1 MKISLRS
8 LRSRF
13 KLLFFFAFLCVQ
25 FGCLF
30 LLRPRKDFQESKSLM
45 PPDYTNLDFWAAHP
59 DKKDPADEVPP
70 SSSYKDRQKE
80 AQADTFF
87 IHPTTLLA
95 RPKYWNGDLNDAS
108 LNERTN
114 QGTIRTQAS
123 AFNDCCR
130 VYAPRYRQAALI
142 VFMENTPEGQQ
153 ALDLA
158 YEDVKAAFLYY
169 MRTWNR
175 GRPFII
181 ASHSQGTR
189 HSVRLIKEVIASSE
203 YKKNLIAAY
212 SIGFPYKPEEIGLP
226 VCKSEKETGCAI
238 NWNSYEWGNSP
249 KRLSERYDPSTVC
262 VNPLT
267 WKKDEEYAPK
277 SMNLG
282 SITHKFDKVILGA
295 ADAKCDKGALW
306 VHKPEMRGFPSLGK
320 DDSLHL
326 VDFHMFY
333 GNIRKNARDRADQF
347 VQ

>member
-1 MKISLRS
+1 M
-8 LRSRF
+8 
-13 KLLFFFAFLCVQ
+13 
-25 FGCLF
+25 F
-30 LLRPRKDFQESKSLM
+30 LLRPKKEFQESATLM
-45 PPDYTNLDFWAAHP
+45 PPDYTNLNFWAAHP
-59 DKKDPADEVPP
+59 DKKDFADEVPP
-70 SSSYKDRQKE
+70 SSSFKDRQKE
-80 AQADTFF
+80 AKADTFF

-95 RPKYWNGDLNDAS
+95 RPKYWNGDLNDKS
-108 LNERTN
+108 LNDRTN
-114 QGTIRTQAS
+114 HGTIRTQAS

-142 VFMENTPEGQQ
+142 VFMEDTPEGKK

-169 MRTWNR
+169 MKTWNQ

-189 HSVRLIKEVIASSE
+189 HSIRLIKEVIASSE

-212 SIGFPYKPEEIGLP
+212 SIGFPYKAEEVGLSA
-226 VCKSEKETGCAI
+226 CKSETELGCVI
-238 NWNSYEWGNSP
+238 NWNSYEWGNRP
-249 KRLSERYDPSTVC
+249 ERLVERYDSSTIC

-267 WKKDEEYAPK
+267 WKNDEEYAPR

-282 SITHKFDKVILGA
+282 SITHSFDKIIMGV
-295 ADAKCDKGALW
+295 ADAKCEKGALW
-306 VHKPEMRGFPSLGK
+306 VHEPEMRGFPSLGK

-333 GNIRKNARDRADQF
+333 GNIRKNARDRANQF
-347 VQ
+347 LGGK